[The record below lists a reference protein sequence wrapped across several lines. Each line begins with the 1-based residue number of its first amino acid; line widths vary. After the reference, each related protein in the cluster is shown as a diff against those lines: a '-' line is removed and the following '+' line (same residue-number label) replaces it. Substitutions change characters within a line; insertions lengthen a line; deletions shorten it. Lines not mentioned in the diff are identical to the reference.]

1 MAFIFPTMVIFVR
14 NILISSF
21 MSLKNI
27 ILFFLVILVFGQVS
41 HAKVDKPEKGIKNA
55 NPMITVT
62 WDQGCFYNEKCPPDT
77 SASAPCFHTFA
88 GSGAVAMAQIMKYYN
103 YPAHGF
109 SSHTY
114 TLPGYG
120 TLYVN
125 FSTATYD
132 WLNMPQSLTASN
144 DAVSMLIYHCGVG
157 QEMNYSPVNS
167 SSGSALIDTAFRNYF
182 GYSSIAAWKWKAD
195 YPSDQWLAM
204 LRTELDA
211 GRPLLYYGNDGVTDE
226 KFFICDGYQGTDSFH
241 FNWGAG
247 GTDDGYFYLNDLTP
261 GTHNYSNA
269 QGAIFNLSPSLSA
282 DFIANKTTIRVG
294 ENVNFTDESSGN
306 PTSWTWSFPGGNP
319 SGANQ
324 QNPANIRYDIPGIYN
339 VTLRISD
346 GSGTDSITKYGY
358 ITVTG
363 YPSYMSLDFES
374 LADFTLNF
382 NPWSVYDVN
391 GGATYGIDSV
401 SFPNSGVPMAFICF
415 NPSQAVPPPVNM
427 AAHSGSKFGA
437 CFSSFPPHNPNNKWL
452 ISPRM
457 TLGSDASIRFWVQT
471 YNTYWG
477 LEKYNVGV
485 STTGNNPANFVL
497 LNSSPLDAPAAWI
510 RQNFSLSAWSGQD
523 VYIGI
528 NCVSNDQFIFM
539 IDDIEIGSALGVD
552 ESTDKT
558 GITLYPNP
566 ARDRVFVNFGKAE
579 IYVANMTLL
588 NETGT
593 TLKEFPL
600 NRMIGEI
607 FNIPLSGLSP
617 GLYYLLINSAE
628 GRIVKKIAVMN

>member
-1 MAFIFPTMVIFVR
+1 MCI
-14 NILISSF
+14 
-21 MSLKNI
+21 KNI

-41 HAKVDKPEKGIKNA
+41 HAKVDKPEKGINNV

-77 SASAPCFHTFA
+77 SSSAPCFHTFA

-109 SSHTY
+109 NSHTY

-125 FSTATYD
+125 FSAATYD
-132 WLNMPQSLTASN
+132 WLNMPQSLAASN
-144 DAVSMLIYHCGVG
+144 DAVSTLIYHCGVG
-157 QEMNYSPVNS
+157 QEMNYGSASS

-182 GYSSIAAWKWKAD
+182 GYSSTAAWKWKAD
-195 YPSDQWLAM
+195 YPADQWLAL

-211 GRPLLYYGNDGVTDE
+211 GRPLLYYGNDGGTDE
-226 KFFICDGYQGTDSFH
+226 KFFICDGYQGTDLFH

-247 GTDDGYFYLNDLTP
+247 GADDGYFYLNNLTP

-282 DFIANKTTIRVG
+282 DFIASNTSIRVG
-294 ENVNFTDESSGN
+294 EKVNFTDMSSGN
-306 PTSWTWSFPGGNP
+306 PTSWTWSFPGGFP
-319 SGANQ
+319 SSANQ

-339 VTLRISD
+339 VTLKISD
-346 GSGTDSITKYGY
+346 GSGTDSIIKLGY

-382 NPWSVYDVN
+382 IPWSVYDVN
-391 GGATYGIDSV
+391 GGATWGIDSV

-427 AAHSGSKFGA
+427 AAHSGFRFGA
-437 CFSSFPPHNPNNKWL
+437 CFSAIPPHNPNNKWL

-471 YNTYWG
+471 YNTYYG

-485 STTGNNPANFVL
+485 STTGSNPTNFVI
-497 LNSSPLDAPAAWI
+497 LNGTPMDAPASWT
-510 RQNFSLSAWSGQD
+510 RQSFSLSAYSGQD

-528 NCVSNDQFIFM
+528 NCVSDNQFVFM
-539 IDDIEIGSALGVD
+539 IDDIEIGSALGMD
-552 ESTDKT
+552 ESANKT

-566 ARDRVFVNFGKAE
+566 ARDHVFVNFGKAE
-579 IYVANMTLL
+579 MYVTNMTLL

-600 NRMIGEI
+600 NRMIGEV
-607 FNIPLSGLSP
+607 FTIPLSGLSP
-617 GLYYLLINSAE
+617 GLYYLVINSGE